1 MTNNIVGKVVVITG
15 ASGGLGKAIARHL
28 ASLGAKVVL
37 GARRTERLEKLV
49 AEINLEKGQAVAVP
63 TDVTKRQDVERLAS
77 TAVEQFDRLDVLVN
91 NAGIMQLSSLDKL
104 RVEEWDRMIDVNI
117 KGVLYGIAAVLPVM
131 NKQQSGHIINIAS
144 VAGLKVFGAGGTV
157 YSATKFAVRA
167 LSEGL
172 RAEAGANIRT
182 TIISPGA
189 IESELKE
196 GSTDPEAQEMVREFY
211 RANQI
216 PADSVARAVAYAIE
230 QPIEVDVNEI
240 VLRPTAQEF

>member
-15 ASGGLGKAIARHL
+15 ASSGLGEAIARHL

-91 NAGIMQLSSLDKL
+91 NAGIMQLSSLDKF

>member
-15 ASGGLGKAIARHL
+15 ASSGLGEAIARHL

-144 VAGLKVFGAGGTV
+144 VAGLKVFGGGGTV

-216 PADSVARAVAYAIE
+216 PADSVARAIAYAIE

>member
-1 MTNNIVGKVVVITG
+1 M
-15 ASGGLGKAIARHL
+15 
-28 ASLGAKVVL
+28 
-37 GARRTERLEKLV
+37 
-49 AEINLEKGQAVAVP
+49 
-63 TDVTKRQDVERLAS
+63 
-77 TAVEQFDRLDVLVN
+77 
-91 NAGIMQLSSLDKL
+91 
-104 RVEEWDRMIDVNI
+104 
-117 KGVLYGIAAVLPVM
+117 
-131 NKQQSGHIINIAS
+131 
-144 VAGLKVFGAGGTV
+144 
-157 YSATKFAVRA
+157 RA

>member
-15 ASGGLGKAIARHL
+15 ASSGLGEAIARHL

-49 AEINLEKGQAVAVP
+49 AEINLVKGQAVAVP

-196 GSTDPEAQEMVREFY
+196 GSTDPEAQGMVREFY

>member
-1 MTNNIVGKVVVITG
+1 MGNNIAGKVVVITG
-15 ASGGLGKAIARHL
+15 ASSGLGEAMARHL

-37 GARRTERLEKLV
+37 GARRFERLEKLV
-49 AEINLEKGQAVAVP
+49 AEIESKKGRAVAVS
-63 TDVTKRQDVERLAS
+63 TDVTKRQDLERLAR
-77 TAVEQFDRLDVLVN
+77 TAVEQFGRLDVLVN
-91 NAGIMQLSSLDKL
+91 NAGIMQLSSIDKL
-104 RVEEWDRMIDVNI
+104 KVDEWDRMIDVNI
-117 KGVLYGIAAVLPVM
+117 KGLLYGIAAVLPVM
-131 NKQQSGHIINIAS
+131 NKQQGGHIINVAS
-144 VAGLKVFGAGGTV
+144 VAGLKVFSPVGTV

-167 LSEGL
+167 ISEGL

-196 GSTDPEAQEMVREFY
+196 GSTDPDAQDVVGEFY